1 MQDASGS
8 SGEGKVLHRGLLGPQ
23 DAKFAAMGEEY
34 VAVGLV
40 RFTVLSFR
48 LKSEIPMAFGFQ
60 NSDGF

>member
-34 VAVGLV
+34 VAVGI
-40 RFTVLSFR
+40 VLHS
-48 LKSEIPMAFGFQ
+48 AFAPFKI
-60 NSDGF
+60 